1 MIYLLSTVRGIL
13 VIQDT
18 VILMLSARNILGKLR
33 EEELFRVTRSKLW
46 NMLPIPILRE
56 NEAYG
61 KTLLVN
67 NVLLARFSSL

>member
-1 MIYLLSTVRGIL
+1 
-13 VIQDT
+13 
-18 VILMLSARNILGKLR
+18 MLSARNILGKLR